1 MTEFVESFQT
11 YYDLGANWARENL
24 DDLAPLKMNQIA
36 LRERLHKEFQWEG
49 FVESLVHGMPVRVY
63 GLYRKNPDLAE
74 NKFVAGALDAVIGNA
89 RTA

>member
-1 MTEFVESFQT
+1 MS
-11 YYDLGANWARENL
+11 
-24 DDLAPLKMNQIA
+24 
-36 LRERLHKEFQWEG
+36 EG

-74 NKFVAGALDAVIGNA
+74 NKFVAGALDAVTGIA